1 MSDGHGHPDSTDL
14 FRMLVEGLPVVAY
27 VDASTPD
34 PSYRTTTTWVSPRI
48 EQLTGYTQ
56 QEWVET
62 RPWRTILHPDD
73 RDWVLDLHR
82 GYLESGAERFEAE
95 YRLVRKDAGV
105 VWVRDVESLVLGPD
119 GSTRR
124 RQGSW
129 EDMTDR
135 VRADERR
142 HRSERLYRVMAES
155 VPDGGF
161 ALFDGDLRYSL
172 ASGDT
177 FRRLGVDPERL
188 EGVPLGAPDDP
199 LAGSDELVSCVRRAF
214 DGSRPELDTH
224 LGGRRLHA
232 RAGPVGVGDEI
243 VGVLVMVLDV
253 TERMET
259 ELRAGLLAAN
269 FPGGIAL
276 FDRDL
281 RYTFAEGKLLAP
293 LHLIGMVGT
302 RVGQLLDRPELAR
315 EARSALEG
323 TPARA
328 ALSARGVDIELEF
341 GPVRDAAGNIVGGM
355 VIARDVTER
364 NAAQAALGESEARRE
379 HVLAAMLRAE
389 DDQRVRIATDLHDD
403 TVQVMTAALLSA
415 DRVTAAIERGDAVVA
430 LAAAA
435 DYRETLGEAMDR
447 TRRLMFELR
456 PPTLEASGLSAALTD
471 LLERAGREAGF
482 TAHVDCPSVRYGETV
497 ETLAYRTMLEGVA
510 NIRKHARARNVWLVC
525 REQLGRLEVSL
536 RDDGIGFDAESAA
549 TFDRRLHIGLDS
561 ISERVRL
568 AGGRFATH
576 STPGEGTILS
586 VSLPVG

>member
-1 MSDGHGHPDSTDL
+1 MSNGHPDTTDL
-14 FRMLVEGLPVVAY
+14 FRRLVEGLPVVAY
-27 VDASTPD
+27 IDASTPD
-34 PSYRTTTTWVSPRI
+34 PSYRPTTTWVSPRI

-56 QEWVET
+56 EEWVET
-62 RPWRTILHPDD
+62 RPWRTVLHPDD
-73 RDWVLDLHR
+73 RDWVMDLHR

-95 YRLVRKDAGV
+95 YRLIHKNGSV
-105 VWVRDVESLVLGPD
+105 VWVRDVESLVIGSD
-119 GSTRR
+119 GSPPR

-129 EDMTDR
+129 EDITDR

-161 ALFDGDLRYSL
+161 ALFDADLRYSL

-188 EGVPLGAPDDP
+188 EGIALGTPDDP
-199 LAGSDELVSCVRRAF
+199 LAGSEELVSCIRRAF
-214 DGSRPELDTH
+214 DGSRPELDTD

-232 RAGPVGVGDEI
+232 RAAPVGVGDEI

-253 TERMET
+253 TERIET

-281 RYTFAEGKLLAP
+281 RYTFAEGQLLAP
-293 LHLIGMVGT
+293 LHLTGMVGT

-323 TPARA
+323 TPART
-328 ALSARGVDIELEF
+328 ALSARGVDCELEF

-415 DRVTAAIERGDAVVA
+415 DRVTAAIERGEAVVA

-435 DYRETLGEAMDR
+435 DYRDTLGEAMDR

-471 LLERAGREAGF
+471 LLEQGGREAGF
-482 TAHVDCPSVRYGETV
+482 TAHVDCPAVRYGETV

-510 NIRKHARARNVWLVC
+510 NIRKHARARTVWLVC
-525 REQLGRLEVSL
+525 HEQLGRLEVSL
-536 RDDGIGFDAESAA
+536 RDDGIGYDTESAA
-549 TFDRRLHIGLDS
+549 TFDRRLHLGLDS

-568 AGGRFATH
+568 AGGRFAIH